1 MNHLVVQVP
10 CDQDDTIL
18 LSVDVVRSRFLD
30 NFVILFILIQKQGS
44 FIYWKK
50 KNSSATETKLEAILF
65 CSEVNNAGYSE
76 IQRNQSDCAKTSIHL

>member
-30 NFVILFILIQKQGS
+30 NFVILFILIQKQSS

-50 KNSSATETKLEAILF
+50 KILPQLKQNWKPSCF
-65 CSEVNNAGYSE
+65 A
-76 IQRNQSDCAKTSIHL
+76 RR